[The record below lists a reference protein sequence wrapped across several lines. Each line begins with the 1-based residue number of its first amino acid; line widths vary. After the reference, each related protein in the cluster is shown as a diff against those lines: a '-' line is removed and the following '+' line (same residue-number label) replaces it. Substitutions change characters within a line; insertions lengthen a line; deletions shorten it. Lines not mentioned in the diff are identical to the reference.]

1 MNRYNKDKDE
11 TLCYDPDHKVK
22 LGKWASKGSKPNDEL
37 NPGWCGTCIP
47 DAKPGED
54 GHCSDILR
62 HTFENTKTPNL
73 VHGIEEEEEAGIKGG
88 MTR

>member
-1 MNRYNKDKDE
+1 MYRYNKDKDE

-47 DAKPGED
+47 NAKSGED
-54 GHCSDILR
+54 GHCD
-62 HTFENTKTPNL
+62 HNTFERKAPNL
-73 VHGIEEEEEAGIKGG
+73 VYGIEEEEEAGIKGG

>member
-22 LGKWASKGSKPNDEL
+22 LGKWASKGSKPDDEL

-47 DAKPGED
+47 DAQSGED
-54 GHCSDILR
+54 GHCGTD
-62 HTFENTKTPNL
+62 TFKRKTPNL
-73 VHGIEEEEEAGIKGG
+73 VLGIEEEEEAGIKGG

>member
-1 MNRYNKDKDE
+1 MINRYNHEKDE

-22 LGKWASKGSKPNDEL
+22 LGKWATKGSSNPNDEENL
-37 NPGWCGTCIP
+37 GWCGTCVP

-54 GHCSDILR
+54 GHCDAY
-62 HTFENTKTPNL
+62 TFESKRAPNL
-73 VHGIEEEEEAGIKGG
+73 VHGIEKEEASKKGG